1 MLNLFPI
8 QFLALFAYFI
18 LRVLTGLSILWL
30 GHQHYQHRHDLS
42 QILVLPIFPFGKTAV
57 FFLVFTEVVIGTLLT
72 IGLFTQA
79 GAILLML
86 LSLKMI
92 VLHKYFHHPTLPN
105 RLTYLLFFAIGFSLF
120 ITGAGVFA
128 FDLPI

>member
-8 QFLALFAYFI
+8 QFLALFAYFV
-18 LRVLTGLSILWL
+18 LRVITGLSILWL
-30 GHQHYQHRHDLS
+30 GYKHFQHREELGK
-42 QILVLPIFPFGKTAV
+42 ILVLPIFPFGKISISI
-57 FFLVFTEVVIGTLLT
+57 LIIMEIIIGTLLT

-86 LSLKMI
+86 LALKMLI
-92 VLHKYFHHPTLPN
+92 LRKHFDHSTLPN

>member
-86 LSLKMI
+86 LSLKNDRFTQI
-92 VLHKYFHHPTLPN
+92 LPSPHPTKPTN
-105 RLTYLLFFAIGFSLF
+105 LF
-120 ITGAGVFA
+120 IILCHWLFS
-128 FDLPI
+128 FYHWSWSFRI

>member
-8 QFLALFAYFI
+8 QFLALFAYFV
-18 LRVLTGLSILWL
+18 LRVITGLTILWF
-30 GHQHYQHRHDLS
+30 GHKHYQHRHELS
-42 QILVLPIFPFGKTAV
+42 QVLVLPIFPFGKTAV
-57 FFLVFTEVVIGTLLT
+57 FFLICIEIIIGILLT

-92 VLHKYFHHPTLPN
+92 FLYNHFHHPTLPSKI
-105 RLTYLLFFAIGFSLF
+105 TYLLLFAIGFSLF
-120 ITGAGVFA
+120 ITGGGIFA